1 FDLNAG
7 ETLAIVGESG
17 SGKSVTAK
25 SIMKLL
31 PKKSTFIHNGAI
43 NYKGKNLLT
52 YSQKEIEKLR
62 GKEISMVFQDPMTS
76 LNPTMKVG
84 KQVMEGLRIHQS
96 LRKQEAFR
104 KAKELL
110 HLVGIPNA
118 EQRMSAYPH
127 QF

>member
-1 FDLNAG
+1 MDNVLSIHDLEISFQTYKREIKAVRGVSFDLNAG

-25 SIMKLL
+25 SIMKMLT
-31 PKKSTFIHNGAI
+31 KKSTFIHNGAI

-96 LRKQEAFR
+96 LRK
-104 KAKELL
+104 
-110 HLVGIPNA
+110 
-118 EQRMSAYPH
+118 
-127 QF
+127 